1 MVHVI
6 IWTFVQAI
14 AIVFVTHAY
23 SSSYT
28 SSTSMS
34 NTTVVFSV
42 GRTEQAMT
50 RHETGCIIHGRSLL
64 TLSTTPR
71 YLLWP
76 LSDFPTPHFFMPTCC
91 PWSRETIPGNP
102 PPPTETS
109 NTQCGWGGG
118 VGGGG
123 LWGWRSGAIIYTQ
136 HFGEK
141 RKLEWRVRVVIFFRK
156 SSLRCRFCRSR
167 RLRIDFYAVNV
178 KKHRVIY
185 FYLTENRR

>member
-6 IWTFVQAI
+6 IWTFVRAI

-50 RHETGCIIHGRSLL
+50 SRETGCIIHGRSLL

-71 YLLWP
+71 YLLLP
-76 LSDFPTPHFFMPTCC
+76 LSDCPTPHFYKPTCC

-102 PPPTETS
+102 PPHRDVKHS
-109 NTQCGWGGG
+109 MWMGRGWGCGSVG
-118 VGGGG
+118 VEVWRHHSDTTF
-123 LWGWRSGAIIYTQ
+123 WGK
-136 HFGEK
+136 EK
-141 RKLEWRVRVVIFFRK
+141 IRVKGKGRHFFRK
-156 SSLRCRFCRSR
+156 SSLRCRFLSIRKAR
-167 RLRIDFYAVNV
+167 NRLLRCQC
-178 KKHRVIY
+178 
-185 FYLTENRR
+185 